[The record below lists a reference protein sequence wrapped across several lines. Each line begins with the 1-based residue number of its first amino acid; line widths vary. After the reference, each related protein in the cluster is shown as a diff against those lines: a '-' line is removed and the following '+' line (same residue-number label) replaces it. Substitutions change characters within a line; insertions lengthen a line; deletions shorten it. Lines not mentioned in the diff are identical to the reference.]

1 MFRASIAFAALTA
14 LSLVSAQAQSN
25 STFTLP
31 NPDEV
36 DLGLRATWCRSQST
50 ACNNLCEQAK
60 ANTCD
65 INTLDFSCVCSNDES
80 PDFNEYKD
88 TIPFFVCK
96 RLFED
101 CIASNPDDARAQEN
115 CTTTYDDN
123 CGTEDTADAA
133 KIDAQTSA
141 SSSATSSATA
151 PPETSGAGSEEA
163 ATTTSDSGAM
173 PTNMPIQHIGNGV
186 AAVAVGVFAYM
197 L

>member
-31 NPDEV
+31 NPSEV
-36 DLGLRATWCRSQST
+36 DPGLRANWCRSQRT
-50 ACNNLCEQAK
+50 ACDNLCQQVT
-60 ANTCD
+60 ANDCD
-65 INTLDFSCVCSNDES
+65 IETLDFSCVCSNGES
-80 PDFNEYKD
+80 PDFNEYRD
-88 TIPFFVCK
+88 TIPFFVCNQ
-96 RLFED
+96 LFED
-101 CIASNPDDARAQEN
+101 CIEDNPDDARAQAN

-123 CGTEDTADAA
+123 CGTEDSADAA
-133 KIDAQTSA
+133 QIDAQTST
-141 SSSATSSATA
+141 SSPTSSATA
-151 PPETSGAGSEEA
+151 PPETSSTGSAE

>member
-1 MFRASIAFAALTA
+1 MFRASIAFTALTA

-31 NPDEV
+31 NPNEV
-36 DLGLRATWCRSQST
+36 DLGLRATWCRSQRT
-50 ACNNLCEQAK
+50 ACSNLCQRAT
-60 ANTCD
+60 ANDC
-65 INTLDFSCVCSNDES
+65 NVQTLDFSCVCSNGES
-80 PDFNEYKD
+80 PDFNEYRD
-88 TIPFFVCK
+88 TIPFYVCK
-96 RLFED
+96 QLFED

-123 CGTEDTADAA
+123 CGTEDSADAA
-133 KIDAQTSA
+133 QIDAQTST
-141 SSSATSSATA
+141 SSATSSATA
-151 PPETSGAGSEEA
+151 PPETSSAGSEE

-173 PTNMPIQHIGNGV
+173 PTNMPIQHIGNGI

>member
-31 NPDEV
+31 NPSEV
-36 DLGLRATWCRSQST
+36 DLGLRATWCRSQNT
-50 ACNNLCEQAK
+50 ACNNLCQRATS
-60 ANTCD
+60 NDCD
-65 INTLDFSCVCSNDES
+65 INTLDFNCVCSNGES
-80 PDFNEYKD
+80 PDFNPYRD

-123 CGTEDTADAA
+123 CGTEDSADAA
-133 KIDAQTSA
+133 QIDAQTST
-141 SSSATSSATA
+141 SSATSSATA
-151 PPETSGAGSEEA
+151 PPETSSAGSEE

-173 PTNMPIQHIGNGV
+173 PTNMPIQHIGNGI